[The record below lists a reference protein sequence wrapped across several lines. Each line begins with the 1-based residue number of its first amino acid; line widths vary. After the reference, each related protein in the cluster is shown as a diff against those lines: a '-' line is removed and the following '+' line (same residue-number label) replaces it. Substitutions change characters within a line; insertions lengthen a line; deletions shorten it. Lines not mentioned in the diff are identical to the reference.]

1 MKSTRL
7 TVAAVAVVAL
17 LGACSSSPS
26 SSAAASGDASGGDAD
41 FTITAADM
49 QFDQDTLTVP
59 AGEAF
64 TLEFINEDAA
74 PHNVAIYTDSSAS
87 EDLFVGEVVT
97 ETTIVYDIPALEP
110 GEYYFRCDVHPDMQ
124 GTLIVEG

>member
-1 MKSTRL
+1 MKSIRL

-26 SSAAASGDASGGDAD
+26 SPAAASGDAATAEAD
-41 FTITAADM
+41 FTITAADL

-59 AGEAF
+59 AGAPF
-64 TLEFINEDAA
+64 TLEFVNEEAA

-97 ETTIVYDIPALEP
+97 ETTIVYEIPALEP
-110 GEYYFRCDVHPDMQ
+110 GEYFFRCDVHPDMT